1 LDLPD
6 DLRAVLEARLQ
17 ELGRLSG
24 VQEAAAAETP
34 MTVVLQLDVVL
45 AAGFAAED
53 LSGRTLFVFAKAVD
67 GPPMP
72 LAVQKIV
79 APQLPLRVRLDDSMG
94 MLPQHKLSQAERWLV
109 TARLSSKGSVQAE
122 AGDLEGTI
130 EVNRADVSQPL
141 QLLID
146 RRIQ

>member
-1 LDLPD
+1 
-6 DLRAVLEARLQ
+6 
-17 ELGRLSG
+17 
-24 VQEAAAAETP
+24 
-34 MTVVLQLDVVL
+34 
-45 AAGFAAED
+45 
-53 LSGRTLFVFAKAVD
+53 VFAKAVD